1 MNQLFCMFLI
11 FADAFALCKTEQ
23 ENMDQNQ
30 NKIYYVDLQFTETIR

>member
-1 MNQLFCMFLI
+1 MFLI